1 MQNPAVIRL
10 EMFQVLNHTQQSENG
25 EREEKFSEI
34 SSTRKDVVAKGEKQ
48 EKGRRR
54 RGKGE

>member
-1 MQNPAVIRL
+1 
-10 EMFQVLNHTQQSENG
+10 MFQVLNHTQQSENG